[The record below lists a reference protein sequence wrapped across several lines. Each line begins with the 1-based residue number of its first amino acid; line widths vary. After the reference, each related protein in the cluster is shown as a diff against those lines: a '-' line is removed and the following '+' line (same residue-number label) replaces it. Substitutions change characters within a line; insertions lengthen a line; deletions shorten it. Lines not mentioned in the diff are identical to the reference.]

1 MHFEVFVAW
10 RYLRAKRKQAF
21 ISVITVI
28 SVLSVMV
35 GVTAL
40 VVVLSVM
47 NGFREDLIDK
57 ILGVN
62 SHLLVLNYK
71 GAFSDYEKV
80 AARVNSVEG
89 VIASTPFIYS
99 QAMVNHSGN
108 ASMAVLRGVDPKSVF
123 EVLGIESMITMGS
136 PASLQRVTGELP
148 GIIIGSELSK
158 KIDARP
164 GDTLTVVY
172 PKEGSTPATM
182 VPNTR
187 NYKVVALF
195 DSGMFDYDA
204 SMAFISLKASQ
215 DFLGLGDRVTG
226 LEVKVKDIYK
236 ADEIAKAVR
245 EELDYPYW
253 TRDWKLI
260 NRNLFSMLELQKV
273 TLLVILSMIVMVG
286 ALSII
291 GTLVMVVMEKTKDIA
306 ILRAMGTSAGRIMSI
321 FMLQGIL
328 VGIVGTLSGL
338 LAGLGVCYF
347 ISKYKFIT
355 LPSDVYFISTLSVRV
370 ELGDVLIVSLSAV
383 ILSFL
388 ATFYPSWRASKLNSV
403 EAIRYE

>member
-108 ASMAVLRGVDPKSVF
+108 ASMAVSRTW
-123 EVLGIESMITMGS
+123 I
-136 PASLQRVTGELP
+136 R
-148 GIIIGSELSK
+148 
-158 KIDARP
+158 
-164 GDTLTVVY
+164 
-172 PKEGSTPATM
+172 
-182 VPNTR
+182 
-187 NYKVVALF
+187 
-195 DSGMFDYDA
+195 
-204 SMAFISLKASQ
+204 
-215 DFLGLGDRVTG
+215 
-226 LEVKVKDIYK
+226 
-236 ADEIAKAVR
+236 
-245 EELDYPYW
+245 
-253 TRDWKLI
+253 
-260 NRNLFSMLELQKV
+260 
-273 TLLVILSMIVMVG
+273 
-286 ALSII
+286 
-291 GTLVMVVMEKTKDIA
+291 
-306 ILRAMGTSAGRIMSI
+306 
-321 FMLQGIL
+321 
-328 VGIVGTLSGL
+328 
-338 LAGLGVCYF
+338 
-347 ISKYKFIT
+347 
-355 LPSDVYFISTLSVRV
+355 
-370 ELGDVLIVSLSAV
+370 SAV
-383 ILSFL
+383 S
-388 ATFYPSWRASKLNSV
+388 A
-403 EAIRYE
+403 